1 MSSSTDKIFQQ
12 DLDAARAKQPHP
24 VPNSNVPIGEQVI
37 EDMKAR
43 IVLGK
48 ARYGTP
54 LQAFNGRDALWDAY
68 EEALDL
74 CMYLKQ
80 ALVERGRK

>member
-12 DLDAARAKQPHP
+12 DLEAARAKQPRP
-24 VPNSNVPIGEQVI
+24 IPNSNAPIGEQVI

-80 ALVERGRK
+80 ALVERGKK

>member
-12 DLDAARAKQPHP
+12 DLEAARAKQPRP
-24 VPNSNVPIGEQVI
+24 IPNSNAPITEQVI
-37 EDMKAR
+37 EDMRAR
-43 IVLGK
+43 MVSGTK
-48 ARYGTP
+48 QYGTP